1 MRLDHRQQKVIDA
14 AERELK
20 RARNTV
26 ALLIVFCGLVLAMGW
41 QLKMLTV
48 SNFPLMLAILVGP
61 LAGLLFHVY
70 RTLSATTHLLQ
81 EIVNADPQALSQQI
95 SRHLGD
101 SGAESLHP

>member
-1 MRLDHRQQKVIDA
+1 MRLDHGQQKVIDA
-14 AERELK
+14 AVRELK
-20 RARNTV
+20 RVRNAV
-26 ALLIVFCGLVLAMGW
+26 AVFVAVVGLMLVMGW
-41 QLKMLTV
+41 HWKMLTV
-48 SNFPLMLAILVGP
+48 SNFPLILVILVGP

-95 SRHLGD
+95 SRHLGE